1 MHNTKKKHT
10 TLYIVLG
17 LIAIAIVAAGIYS
30 HFGGFG
36 TGKAA
41 DEEEFSKYATLVSEI
56 TIPEETQIIALG
68 EATHGNS
75 EFQQLKLDVFKV
87 MVEKYGV
94 RAFALEGDF
103 GGCEAVNRYIHGGSG
118 TAKDAVAEI
127 GFAIYRTQEME
138 DLVSWMREYNQS
150 AKEDE
155 DLRFYGFDM
164 QRVDNNYRYL
174 LEAAQNAGIETS
186 EFEGIW
192 DEEQEVFSE
201 DYTTEQRKTA
211 IEKIKNELPKKDA
224 KAIHFANILLQNI
237 ELGENAADNGAYAT
251 LRDRLMAEN
260 TMWILAQEESRGKDC
275 IFVSG
280 HNGHIER
287 NGSYSKD
294 SKVMGALLA
303 DELETGY
310 FAIGTDF
317 YRTECN
323 LPNGVDG
330 KRKNHTFYSKDPLA
344 KASKQSGF
352 DISYLDFSQIPD
364 TSTLKEEVQSPIS
377 MGSLGE
383 GYSFLMKFLPMTYRV
398 QRTPESTFD
407 GMIFVSDAHPTEIKA
422 L

>member
-10 TLYIVLG
+10 TLWIVPG
-17 LIAIAIVAAGIYS
+17 IIAIAVLAAGIYS
-30 HFGGFG
+30 YFGGFG
-36 TGKAA
+36 TGTAA
-41 DEEEFSKYATLVSEI
+41 DREEFSQYATLVSEV
-56 TIPEETQIIALG
+56 TIPEKTQIVALG

-103 GGCEAVNRYIHGGSG
+103 GGCEAVNRYIHGGDG
-118 TAKDAVAEI
+118 RARDAAAAI

-138 DLVSWMREYNQS
+138 DLLSWMRDYNQS
-150 AKEDE
+150 ADKGE

-164 QRVDNNYRYL
+164 QRVDHNYRYL
-174 LEAAQNAGIETS
+174 LEAAQNAGVETS
-186 EFEGIW
+186 GFAGIW
-192 DEEQEVFSE
+192 DEEQESFSQ
-201 DYTTEQRKTA
+201 DYTTEQRKAA
-211 IEKIKNELPKKDA
+211 IEKIKNELPKEEA
-224 KAIHFANILLQNI
+224 KAIHFAEILLQNI
-237 ELGENAADNGAYAT
+237 ELGENATDNGAYAT

-260 TMWILAQEESRGKDC
+260 TMWILEQEKARGKDC
-275 IFVSG
+275 VFVSG

-303 DELETGY
+303 DELGTGY

-317 YRTECN
+317 YKTDCN
-323 LPNGVDG
+323 LPSGMDG

-352 DISYLDFSQIPD
+352 AVSYLDFSKIPN
-364 TSTLKEEVQSPIS
+364 TSALKEQVQSPVS

-398 QRTPESTFD
+398 QRTPASTFD